1 MKDAILEIF
10 KKWSDGQD
18 DTKRFTDGLRHN
30 DAAKEIAS
38 MVQKYH
44 EWIFSTDCKFIFFH
58 DHEWIFSTDC
68 KFIFFHDGWWVTI
81 VEAKES
87 DELKSHDELF
97 HYWYDEIYKKERK

>member
-58 DHEWIFSTDC
+58 D
-68 KFIFFHDGWWVTI
+68 GWWVTI

-87 DELKSHDELF
+87 DESKSHDELF